1 MITKGKLL
9 FLSAFLAA
17 MAVTVGYYA
26 ATSTEVS
33 AAGAKATA
41 SALPTEVNEFRG
53 MTLQIHS
60 PDEALIAPK
69 LIDEIAATKVNT
81 LALVL
86 AGYQECCAS
95 TSIFIDIRR
104 VPSDDQLRGLI
115 RYARQK
121 GLKVTLMPIVLLENP
136 RDGEWRGKI
145 SPEGGRWEDWWERY
159 TNFIMHYAHIAQDSK
174 VDLFAVGSELI
185 STEQQ
190 TDRWKALI
198 KKVRGNYHGRLTYS
212 ANWDHYKVPQFWD
225 DLDIIGMT
233 TYYELTGGKKPT
245 EDVLLT
251 SWLKIK
257 KDILAWQSKS
267 KTPRPLLFTEVGWP
281 NQKTAAEFPWDYYRA
296 QDKPDPELQAR
307 CFKTFFQA
315 WSKEPAVA
323 GFLVWEWRTGLDQKT
338 DPKNDTGYVPK
349 DKPAMKVIDD
359 FFSRPEAARTAPA
372 VETHTELPGR

>member
-1 MITKGKLL
+1 MTKGKLL
-9 FLSAFLAA
+9 FLSAFLIAVAA
-17 MAVTVGYYA
+17 VIGYRV
-26 ATSTEVS
+26 ATSGE
-33 AAGAKATA
+33 AATA
-41 SALPTEVNEFRG
+41 SRKPATAPLPTEVNEFRG

-60 PDEALIAPK
+60 PEEAQIAPK

-115 RYARQK
+115 RYAQGK
-121 GLKVTLMPIVLLENP
+121 HLKVTLMPIVLLENP

-145 SPEGGRWEDWWERY
+145 NPEGGRWEDWWERY

-190 TDRWKALI
+190 TDRWKMLI
-198 KKVRGNYHGRLTYS
+198 KKVRESYSGRLTYS

-225 DLDIIGMT
+225 ELDIIGMT

-245 EDVLLT
+245 EDVLLA
-251 SWLKIK
+251 SWMKIK
-257 KDILAWQSKS
+257 KDILAWQAKS
-267 KTPRPLLFTEVGWP
+267 KNPRPLLFTEVGWP
-281 NQKTAAEFPWDYYRA
+281 NQKTAAEFPWDYYRSP
-296 QDKPDPELQAR
+296 DKPDPDLQAR
-307 CFKTFFQA
+307 CFKTFFKA
-315 WSKEPAVA
+315 WSTEPAVA

-338 DPKNDTGYVPK
+338 DPKNDTGYVPMG
-349 DKPAMKVIDD
+349 KPAMKEIDT
-359 FFSRPEAARTAPA
+359 FFGRPAAESRSEA
-372 VETHTELPGR
+372 PGR

>member
-1 MITKGKLL
+1 MTKGKLL
-9 FLSAFLAA
+9 FLLAFLIAIS
-17 MAVTVGYYA
+17 AVVMHRV
-26 ATSTEVS
+26 ATSGQAV
-33 AAGAKATA
+33 AAGPRPAA
-41 SALPTEVNEFRG
+41 SPIPTEVNEFRG
-53 MTLQIHS
+53 ITLQIHS
-60 PDEALIAPK
+60 PEEAQIAPK

-115 RYARQK
+115 RYARGK
-121 GLKVTLMPIVLLENP
+121 HLKVTLMPIVLLENP

-145 SPEGGRWEDWWERY
+145 GPEGGRWEDWWERY

-185 STEQQ
+185 STEEQ
-190 TDRWKALI
+190 TDRWKMLI
-198 KKVRGNYHGRLTYS
+198 KKVRESYSGRLTYS
-212 ANWDHYKVPQFWD
+212 ANWDHYKVPKFWD

-245 EDVLLT
+245 EDVLLA
-251 SWLKIK
+251 SWMKIK
-257 KDILAWQSKS
+257 KDILAWQGKS
-267 KTPRPLLFTEVGWP
+267 KNPRPLLFTEVGWP
-281 NQKTAAEFPWDYYRA
+281 NQKTAAEFPWDYYRSP
-296 QDKPDPELQAR
+296 DKPDPDLQAR

-338 DPKNDTGYVPK
+338 DPKSDTGYVPK

-359 FFSRPEAARTAPA
+359 FFGRPAPESRSAA
-372 VETHTELPGR
+372 PGR